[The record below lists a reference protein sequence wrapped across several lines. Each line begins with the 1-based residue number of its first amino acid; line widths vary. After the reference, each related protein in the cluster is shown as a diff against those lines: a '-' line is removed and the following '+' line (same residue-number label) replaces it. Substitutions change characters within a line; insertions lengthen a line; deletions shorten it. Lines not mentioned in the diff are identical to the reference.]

1 MGKEEEVNTSA
12 TATSP
17 YISRTGDAELEQERT
32 FVGAMRC
39 HSRSGW
45 TVYMSWPLGSL
56 TITHNALVIAPTLR
70 VLRRFVPSRR
80 IAWQDIRKIERV
92 KAGIRILEK
101 GKERNPII
109 FLLRPFLL
117 LPLTESDI
125 EVLRLLELRGVQVD
139 RSIHPTHWFGPIRS
153 AQ

>member
-1 MGKEEEVNTSA
+1 MR
-12 TATSP
+12 SP
-17 YISRTGDAELEQERT
+17 
-32 FVGAMRC
+32 
-39 HSRSGW
+39 SRSGW
-45 TVYMSWPLGSL
+45 TVYMSWPLGKL
-56 TITHNALVIAPTLR
+56 TVTDNALIIGPRLA

-80 IAWQDIRKIERV
+80 IAWQDIQKIERV

-125 EVLRLLELRGVQVD
+125 ELLRLLELRGVPVD
-139 RSIHPTHWFGPIRS
+139 RSLHPTHWFGPMRS

>member
-1 MGKEEEVNTSA
+1 M
-12 TATSP
+12 
-17 YISRTGDAELEQERT
+17 T

-39 HSRSGW
+39 PSRSGW
-45 TVYMSWPLGSL
+45 TVYMSWPLGKL
-56 TITHNALVIAPTLR
+56 TVTGNALIIGPRLG

-80 IAWQDIRKIERV
+80 IAWQDIQKIERV

-117 LPLTESDI
+117 LPLTQSDI
-125 EVLRLLELRGVQVD
+125 ELLRLLELRGVQVD
-139 RSIHPTHWFGPIRS
+139 RSLHSTHWLGPMRS
-153 AQ
+153 VQ